1 MRNADYSKVRPADGE
16 PKLNMRSPRPGLW
29 GPTFLVCIVGFAAS
43 LVPGFVYTDPFW
55 GVRGFTDKE
64 LFATGDSPGVLI
76 TTIDSASPAA
86 SAGLRGRDRVVKVNG
101 AQAAFGTFDQL
112 LAGIQAGEP
121 VTLDVIRGEQE
132 LRLVTEGENPKLEAV
147 LVLDW
152 QFISA
157 PVFLALL
164 LVLIATQPL
173 DPPPLWRAC
182 VVLLGGLVVITA
194 TVIVEA
200 TQGIPWSAIWRSKAI
215 SHGVSPAGHY
225 PLTGAALVLGLSLS
239 ILGALAVRA
248 VLLHRTL
255 VPGSAISSA
264 TGE

>member
-1 MRNADYSKVRPADGE
+1 MKS
-16 PKLNMRSPRPGLW
+16 SRPGLW

-43 LVPGFVYTDPFW
+43 LVPAFVYTEPFW

-76 TTIDSASPAA
+76 TTIESASPAA
-86 SAGLRGRDRVVKVNG
+86 TAGLRDRDRVVKVNG
-101 AQAAFGTFDQL
+101 ARAEFRTFDQL
-112 LAGIQAGEP
+112 LAGIQAGEH
-121 VTLDVIRGEQE
+121 VALDVIRSEQE
-132 LRLVTEGENPKLEAV
+132 LRLVTEGEIPRLEAV

-173 DPPPLWRAC
+173 NPAPLWRAG

-200 TQGIPWSAIWRSKAI
+200 TQGIPWTAIWRSKAI
-215 SHGVSPAGHY
+215 SHGVSPAWHY

-248 VLLHRTL
+248 VLLLRTL
-255 VPGSAISSA
+255 ESGSASSPA